1 MQRLLIA
8 GLVSIV
14 LLVGGCA
21 SSIMQGYVGKSL
33 QEAMIDYGPP
43 ANAFDMPDGSR
54 AFQWVM
60 SSTYVTPTTIT
71 NSGTV
76 TPGGNQALWS
86 QRTQISGGQAITS
99 ACAYTMIA
107 RWDDAQNAWIFTEYR
122 RPRMMCE

>member
-1 MQRLLIA
+1 MKKLMLA
-8 GLVSIV
+8 GLLAFALGVSA
-14 LLVGGCA
+14 CA
-21 SSIMQGYVGKSL
+21 SQIMSRYVGQTL

-60 SSTYVTPTTIT
+60 TSTYVMPTTVT
-71 NSGTV
+71 NSGSV
-76 TPGGNQALWS
+76 TPIGNTAIWS
-86 QRTQISGGQAITS
+86 QQTQITGGQPISS

-107 RWDDAQNAWIFTEYR
+107 RWDEMQNAWVFTEYR

>member
-1 MQRLLIA
+1 MRNLLIISA
-8 GLVSIV
+8 LV
-14 LLVGGCA
+14 LTGCA

-60 SSTYVTPTTIT
+60 RSTYVMPTTVT

-76 TPGGNQALWS
+76 TVPYGSDAARWS
-86 QRTQISGGQAITS
+86 QRSQITGGQAMDS
-99 ACAYTMIA
+99 ACAYTMLA
-107 RWDDAQNAWIFTEYR
+107 RWNEQQNAWIFTEYR
-122 RPRMMCE
+122 RPRVMCE